1 MSVRTTSKFWAHSGF
16 WGQAADRMR
25 LELRSGAQRRFWS
38 GVPGLRVGFTLLL
51 AALAAGGMV
60 SGCSVVERIAGEVD
74 APTQEP
80 TSIPV
85 IASGNELTTEGRLVP
100 TRAAWLS
107 FLQPGPVVEVL
118 VAEGDHVIA
127 GQLLARLGDTESL
140 LAAKTA
146 AELEHVS
153 AQQALDDLKENA
165 SLASSQAYQAFVLA
179 ERRLIEARQLLDD
192 LDTPNY
198 QADLDEA
205 WEKVQ
210 DEKEALDEAQEEFD
224 RYADL
229 SEDNSTRQR
238 AEDDLDE
245 AEKRYADALR
255 EHERLRNDLEAARAA
270 VSEAEAAR
278 EDARRAYEDL
288 RDGPAPDDLA
298 LAEARLENAEAQLSA
313 AEAALAHAELKAPF
327 DGVVTSV
334 EITAGETTLAY
345 QPVIQLADFSAWYVE
360 TSELNEMDVVLI
372 DPDRP
377 VAVIPDALPEL
388 ELEGEVERIAQVF
401 NERAGDVLYTARIRL
416 DSGDPDLRW
425 GMTVSVVFSR
435 R

>member
-1 MSVRTTSKFWAHSGF
+1 MSMRTIFGLSFQKTI
-16 WGQAADRMR
+16 
-25 LELRSGAQRRFWS
+25 RSFHPRSISYPCTPEGRSRGGGRNFS
-38 GVPGLRVGFTLLL
+38 LLMVL
-51 AALAAGGMV
+51 VVLSAGGLV
-60 SGCSVVERIAGEVD
+60 SGCSVVEQITGGGDTPA
-74 APTQEP
+74 QEP
-80 TSIPV
+80 TSLPV
-85 IASGNELTTEGRLVP
+85 VAAGNDLTTEGRLVP
-100 TRAAWLS
+100 SRAAWLS
-107 FLQPGPVVEVL
+107 FLQPGPVAELL
-118 VAEGDHVIA
+118 VAEGDHVNA
-127 GQLLARLGDTESL
+127 GQLLARLGDAESL

-146 AELEHVS
+146 AELERLT

-165 SLASSQAYQAFVLA
+165 SLASSRAYQALVLA
-179 ERRLIEARQLLDD
+179 ERRLIEARQSLDD
-192 LDTPNY
+192 LDTPEY

-238 AEDDLDE
+238 AEDELEE

-270 VSEAEAAR
+270 VSEAEAAL
-278 EDARRAYEDL
+278 EDARRAYEDR

-298 LAEARLENAEAQLSA
+298 LAEARLKNAEAQLAA
-313 AEAALAHAELKAPF
+313 AEAALADSELKAPF
-327 DGVVTSV
+327 DGVVTTVDIS
-334 EITAGETTLAY
+334 AGEAAVAL
-345 QPVIQLADFSAWYVE
+345 QPVIQLADFSTWYVE

-401 NERAGDVLYTARIRL
+401 NERAGEVLYTVRIRL